1 MFLLTPA
8 LIRRLEARFPNEQDR
23 IAFISSAIENALD
36 DQDEALPLGT
46 VETSHVG
53 GTIHLYSDGGARG
66 NPGPSGI
73 GVVLKDPLNDIIL
86 GDYKEAIGHATNN
99 EAEYK
104 ALMKGLELA
113 KQYCPN
119 ELICHLDS
127 ELIVKQLSGA
137 YRVKTPTL
145 KPLFEQV
152 QQLVAG
158 YSNVSFVHI
167 PRARN
172 WEADALVNQALD
184 ALM

>member
-8 LIRRLEARFPNEQDR
+8 LIRRLKARFPNEQDR
-23 IAFISSAIENALD
+23 IAFISSAIENALEQ
-36 DQDEALPLGT
+36 QDEITPLGT
-46 VETSHVG
+46 TETSHVG
-53 GTIHLYSDGGARG
+53 GTIHAYSDGGARG

-73 GVVLKDPLNDIIL
+73 GVVLKDPLNNVVL

-99 EAEYK
+99 EAEYRAVIK
-104 ALMKGLELA
+104 ALELA

-127 ELIVKQLSGA
+127 ELIVNQLNGS

-145 KPLFEQV
+145 KPLFDQA
-152 QQLVAG
+152 QQLTTD

-167 PRARN
+167 PRATN

-184 ALM
+184 NI